1 MLDRKQTSIKTRTN
15 VGHVAT
21 HVLYC
26 ILVNTADS
34 RERTVSRPL
43 RGNRAGEVEKRA
55 VIWDTS
61 NEYYKDKNKKNAAW
75 DEICS
80 TLSRNY
86 KTECPTQKKLILQD
100 IISKWRSI
108 RDNYIRSLKKQTEI
122 CKSCSG
128 IKKMKPYIYGNQL
141 SFLKKNKELQ
151 HTDDNSKDNIQKVIQ
166 YKEISDAE
174 EDTELNIHGTSI
186 STTSVIPTKRKRF
199 DIERSLMD
207 FMYANM
213 TRKSPVEEDE
223 DLAFFYSLLSSVKT
237 LTADQKFIFRLKI
250 MQYLQNLKN

>member
-1 MLDRKQTSIKTRTN
+1 MLDRKQTSIKTSNKKKKKKKKMANN
-15 VGHVAT
+15 VDTG
-21 HVLYC
+21 LL
-26 ILVNTADS
+26 IS
-34 RERTVSRPL
+34 
-43 RGNRAGEVEKRA
+43 EVEKRA

-151 HTDDNSKDNIQKVIQ
+151 QTDDNSKDNIQKVIQ

-174 EDTELNIHGTSI
+174 EDIELNIHGTSI